1 MQLEKLLIN
10 LLFFY
15 SIKLLLWLVNSI
27 EVKKIFLN
35 YFIGTAGSGKST
47 LTGELK
53 SYIINRDPEVTV
65 ITLNLDPGV
74 RILAYAPDIDI
85 RDHIVLEEVMEEYGL
100 GPNGA
105 MILASD
111 LMVNYLDDL
120 KDEID
125 QFNPDWILVD
135 TAGQLELF
143 AFRETGPL
151 IASALGFGTI
161 QRAVSFLFDS
171 NFVLRPNGFISTLL
185 LAASVQFRFRKIPQ
199 INILSKVDLLDE
211 DQIDM
216 IVNWSQDFKALE
228 EQTSERE
235 SGLIR
240 ELSMNLSEVFVQMG
254 STAELIP
261 CTIKEE
267 QGLDL
272 LFGYLQRIFDSDK
285 SKFY

>member
-1 MQLEKLLIN
+1 MP
-10 LLFFY
+10 Y
-15 SIKLLLWLVNSI
+15 
-27 EVKKIFLN
+27 
-35 YFIGTAGSGKST
+35 T
-47 LTGELK
+47 
-53 SYIINRDPEVTV
+53 
-65 ITLNLDPGV
+65 
-74 RILAYAPDIDI
+74 PDIDI
-85 RDHIVLEEVMEEYGL
+85 RDFIILEEVMERFGL

-125 QFNPDWILVD
+125 EYNADWVLVD

-151 IASALGFGTI
+151 IASALGFGSI

-185 LAASVQFRFRKIPQ
+185 LAASVQFRFLDISQ
-199 INILSKVDLLDE
+199 INVLSKVDLLDE

-216 IVNWSQDFKALE
+216 IVNWSQDFQSLE
-228 EQTSERE
+228 DSTSDRE
-235 SGLIR
+235 KGLIR
-240 ELSMNLSEVFVQMG
+240 ELSMLISEVFIQLG

-261 CTIKEE
+261 CSTREE
-267 QGLDL
+267 HGLDL
-272 LFGYLQRIFDSDK
+272 IFGYLQRIFDEEK
-285 SKFY
+285 SKNI

>member
-1 MQLEKLLIN
+1 L
-10 LLFFY
+10 
-15 SIKLLLWLVNSI
+15 
-27 EVKKIFLN
+27 
-35 YFIGTAGSGKST
+35 
-47 LTGELK
+47 
-53 SYIINRDPEVTV
+53 NRDPEISA

-74 RILAYAPDIDI
+74 RVMPYTPDIDI
-85 RDHIVLEEVMEEYGL
+85 REFIVLEDVMEEYGL

-125 QFNPDWILVD
+125 EYNPDWILVD

-151 IASALGFGTI
+151 IASTLGFGSI
-161 QRAVSFLFDS
+161 QRSVSFLFDA

-199 INILSKVDLLDE
+199 INVLSKSDLLDD

-216 IVNWSQDFKALE
+216 IVNWSQDFQTLE
-228 EQTSERE
+228 ESTSERE

-240 ELSMNLSEVFVQMG
+240 ELSMALSEVFIQMG

-261 CTIKEE
+261 CTVRGEG
-267 QGLDL
+267 GLDL
-272 LFGYLQRIFDSDK
+272 LFGYLQRVFDNDK
-285 SKFY
+285 SRFY

>member
-1 MQLEKLLIN
+1 M
-10 LLFFY
+10 
-15 SIKLLLWLVNSI
+15 
-27 EVKKIFLN
+27 
-35 YFIGTAGSGKST
+35 IGTAGSGKST
-47 LTGELK
+47 ITGELK
-53 SYIINRDPEVTV
+53 AYTENRNPEITA

-74 RILAYAPDIDI
+74 KILSYAPDIDI
-85 RDHIVLEEVMEEYGL
+85 RDYILLEDVMTEYGL

-125 QFNPDWILVD
+125 EINPDWIFVD

-151 IASALGFGTI
+151 IASSLGFGSI

-185 LAASVQFRFRKIPQ
+185 LAASVQFRFRNISQ
-199 INILSKVDLLDE
+199 INVLSKVDLLGE

-216 IVNWSQDFKALE
+216 ILNWSQDFQALE
-228 EQTSERE
+228 DSTSERE

-240 ELSMNLSEVFVQMG
+240 ELSMLVSEVFIQMG
-254 STAELIP
+254 STSELIP
-261 CTIKEE
+261 CTVKEE
-267 QGLDL
+267 DGVSL
-272 LFGYLQRIFDSDK
+272 LFAYLQRIFDSDE
-285 SKFY
+285 SRHY

>member
-1 MQLEKLLIN
+1 MRFL
-10 LLFFY
+10 
-15 SIKLLLWLVNSI
+15 
-27 EVKKIFLN
+27 KILLN

-47 LTGELK
+47 LTGALK
-53 SYIINRDPEVTV
+53 DYLLNRDPEISV
-65 ITLNLDPGV
+65 ITINLDPGV
-74 RILAYAPDIDI
+74 KVMPYLPDIDI
-85 RDHIVLEEVMEEYGL
+85 RDFIVLEEVMEEYQL

-120 KDEID
+120 KMEID
-125 QFNPDWILVD
+125 AFNPDWVLVD

-161 QRAVSFLFDS
+161 QRSVSFLFDS

-185 LAASVQFRFRKIPQ
+185 LAASVQFRFKEIPQ

-216 IVNWSQDFKALE
+216 IINWSQDFQALE
-228 EQTSERE
+228 DSTSERE

-240 ELSMNLSEVFVQMG
+240 ELSMDLSEVFIEMG

-261 CTIKEE
+261 SSIKEE
-267 QGLDL
+267 NGLDL
-272 LFGYLQRIFDSDK
+272 IFGYLQRVFDSDK
-285 SKFY
+285 SRFY